1 MEKLSEDPAYQ
12 PQQWVENR
20 FTEGSVQGTLSVK
33 NWFKDHVDWCFF
45 NGAWSDDS
53 YRSNLGLVQKG
64 RRWGKCGVP
73 VRHLFIE
80 TSLGEVLHEVGSETF
95 PWMQDDGLENFEL
108 TKTRALLQDIALR
121 VKSGEVWSDAP
132 SICPTLVDHP
142 QLRCSNGEIVYE
154 LCQSGEIVRTKR
166 WKPPHE
172 RRSRFRPL
180 QILKEV
186 YPGSYPIVVPHLA
199 LDADNNNH
207 YFRREH
213 NLRLQ
218 ALRFTTKRDK
228 NCRFYERTT
237 ASREKGLDWQRGR
250 QFQEYDH
257 FRRYS
262 ADIDTSQW

>member
-1 MEKLSEDPAYQ
+1 M
-12 PQQWVENR
+12 
-20 FTEGSVQGTLSVK
+20 
-33 NWFKDHVDWCFF
+33 
-45 NGAWSDDS
+45 
-53 YRSNLGLVQKG
+53 QKG

-108 TKTRALLQDIALR
+108 TKTRALLEDIALR

-207 YFRREH
+207 YFRKEH